1 MNPPIC
7 RRCLLR
13 DLDDASYARTVE
25 EYIAAIPSGQKAPA
39 EEYEKRLSLCRQCD
53 RLVSGMCSLCGCFV
67 EARAAKSSQHCP
79 DTPSKW

>member
-25 EYIAAIPSGQKAPA
+25 EYIAAIPAGQKTPPK
-39 EEYEKRLSLCRQCD
+39 EYEKRLAACKNCN

-67 EARAAKSSQHCP
+67 EARGAKNSQHCP
-79 DTPSKW
+79 DTPSQW

>member
-13 DLDDASYARTVE
+13 DLDDGSYARTVE
-25 EYIAAIPSGQKAPA
+25 EYIAAIPPRQKASS
-39 EEYEKRLSLCRQCD
+39 EEYEKRLSLCRECS

-67 EARAAKSSQHCP
+67 EARAAKASQHCP
-79 DTPSKW
+79 DTPSHW